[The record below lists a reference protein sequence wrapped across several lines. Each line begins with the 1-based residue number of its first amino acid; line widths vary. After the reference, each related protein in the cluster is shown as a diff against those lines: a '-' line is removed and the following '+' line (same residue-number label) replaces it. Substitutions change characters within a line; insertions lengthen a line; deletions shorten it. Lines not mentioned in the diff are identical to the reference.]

1 MADTFKRIAIG
12 FAGGGSLALRVDD
25 GKLDKLVQ
33 ALRAGGWHSLETPDG
48 DVELDLSQVTYVR
61 TENAE
66 HRVGFGG

>member
-25 GKLDKLVQ
+25 DRLDKLVR
-33 ALRAGGWHSLETPDG
+33 ALRAGGWHSLDTPDG
-48 DVELDLSQVTYVR
+48 AVELDLSQVSYVR

>member
-12 FAGGGSLALRVDD
+12 FAGGSSLALRVAD
-25 GKLDKLVQ
+25 GNLDKLVR
-33 ALRAGGWHSLETPDG
+33 ALRAGGWHSLDTPDG
-48 DVELDLSQVTYVR
+48 AVELDLSQVSYVR